1 MKEWLMARWWITC
14 TLSLILTVHDWTIS
28 GQMMDYL
35 DFVVELQVQ
44 EAGLADHG
52 LASVL
57 VAILVDKGAD
67 VLQKL

>member
-1 MKEWLMARWWITC
+1 
-14 TLSLILTVHDWTIS
+14 
-28 GQMMDYL
+28 MMDYL